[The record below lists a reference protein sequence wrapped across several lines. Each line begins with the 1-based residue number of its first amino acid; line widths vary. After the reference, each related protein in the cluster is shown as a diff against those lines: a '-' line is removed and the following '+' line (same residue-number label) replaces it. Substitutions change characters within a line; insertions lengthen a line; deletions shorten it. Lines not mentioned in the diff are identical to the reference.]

1 MKPTSLHRRK
11 KHSSRKKIICAVALV
26 LIFLATVTTWASFFM
41 LNYSLKPTRTSAEK
55 AYRDVFNQEPDAKPW
70 IDSLKRNE
78 EIIDTFINVRG
89 ERRHAIIIKA
99 PVKTNKVAV
108 LVHGYNYCAVGM
120 LGIGYMY
127 NQKLGYNIV
136 LPDLYAH
143 GSTDGNHI
151 NMGWND
157 RNDVIL
163 WIKIADK
170 LFADSTGHSQI
181 VVHGVSMG
189 AATTMCVS
197 GEKEGAAPFVKCY
210 VEDCGYTSVWDE
222 FAHQL
227 HDQFGLPAFPLLYTA
242 SAINRMRYGWS
253 FADASPLKQVAKCR
267 LPMLLIHGDKDNFVP
282 SSMVYPLYAAKPQP
296 KELYIAHG
304 TRHARAFRDHPAE
317 YIRRVRE
324 FVGRYI
330 K

>member
-143 GSTDGNHI
+143 GCTDGNHI

-170 LFADSTGHSQI
+170 LFADSSGHSQI

-197 GEKEGAAPFVKCY
+197 GEKDGAAPFIKCY

-222 FAHQL
+222 FREQL
-227 HDQFGLPAFPLLYTA
+227 KQQFGMPEFPLLYTT
-242 SAINRMRYGWS
+242 SELCKLRYGWT
-253 FADASPLKQVAKCR
+253 FQEASPIKQLRKCHK
-267 LPMLLIHGDKDNFVP
+267 PMLFIHGDNDTFVP
-282 SSMVYPLYAAKPQP
+282 THMVYELYAAKSQP
-296 KELYIAHG
+296 KSLYVAKGSAHAKSYNDH
-304 TRHARAFRDHPAE
+304 RDEYHRVVKAFVSK
-317 YIRRVRE
+317 YIH
-324 FVGRYI
+324 
-330 K
+330 